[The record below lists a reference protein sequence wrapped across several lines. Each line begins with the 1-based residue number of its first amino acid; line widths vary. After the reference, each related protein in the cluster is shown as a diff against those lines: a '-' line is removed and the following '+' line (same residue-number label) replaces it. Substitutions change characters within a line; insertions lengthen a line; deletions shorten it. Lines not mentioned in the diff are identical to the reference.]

1 MAMTY
6 LLKIL
11 TISTIVLGLA
21 ACGGAPGGAVQPTTT
36 LPTAA
41 EAPTTP
47 PEPTG
52 APQPAA
58 EPTATQPTATQPA
71 QPTSV
76 GDSAIVIYHK
86 SGGIMGLDETLTVRA
101 DGTLVLES
109 RGGTAKTAQVQ
120 PDQLDKL
127 RELIASPEFAKLQ
140 VQYHTAGADQFTY
153 DITVLGGSPGHVVTM
168 DGVENPPVLDQL
180 IRELNR
186 LRRAM

>member
-21 ACGGAPGGAVQPTTT
+21 ACGGGAPGGAVQ
-36 LPTAA
+36 PTAA

-52 APQPAA
+52 APRPAA
-58 EPTATQPTATQPA
+58 EPTATQPA